1 VRRVSDD
8 FLLNMAEVSAT
19 LMSLFL
25 VGVFFY
31 VERTFGRDRS
41 LEVFEAY
48 LRSGTRITLIV
59 LSIPLGLSLSL
70 VALDPVWS
78 SVLFVLLSAALV
90 GANVDS
96 VLRVRGVSRATGSV
110 VLLMNEI
117 AATVLTV
124 LLLTLPW
131 ILGGL
136 HPTRRDFTWS
146 ILIAFAAGLMSIGSI
161 VMSTFDIAKPRAS
174 TAPGPRGDD
183 AGESI
188 DRS

>member
-31 VERTFGRDRS
+31 VERTFGRDRR

-70 VALDPVWS
+70 VVLDPVWS
-78 SVLFVLLSAALV
+78 SALFVLLSAALL
-90 GANVDS
+90 GANIDS
-96 VLRVRGVSRATGSV
+96 VRRVRGVSRATGSV
-110 VLLMNEI
+110 VLLVNEL
-117 AATVLTV
+117 AATALTV
-124 LLLTLPW
+124 ILLVLPW

-136 HPTRRDFTWS
+136 RPTRRDFTWS
-146 ILIAFAAGLMSIGSI
+146 ILIAFAAGLLSIVAI
-161 VMSTFDIAKPRAS
+161 VMSAFDVARPRAS
-174 TAPGPRGDD
+174 TTAGARGDE
-183 AGESI
+183 AN
-188 DRS
+188 DRLDPS

>member
-78 SVLFVLLSAALV
+78 SVLFVLLSVALV

-110 VLLMNEI
+110 VLLMN
-117 AATVLTV
+117 
-124 LLLTLPW
+124 
-131 ILGGL
+131 
-136 HPTRRDFTWS
+136 
-146 ILIAFAAGLMSIGSI
+146 
-161 VMSTFDIAKPRAS
+161 
-174 TAPGPRGDD
+174 
-183 AGESI
+183 
-188 DRS
+188 